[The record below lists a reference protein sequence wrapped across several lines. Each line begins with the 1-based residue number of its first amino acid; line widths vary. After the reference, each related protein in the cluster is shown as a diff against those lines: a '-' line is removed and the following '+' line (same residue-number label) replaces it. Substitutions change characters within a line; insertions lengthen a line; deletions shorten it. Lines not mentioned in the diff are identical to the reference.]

1 MLKQLHIFGAEE
13 NICFSNRSF
22 QQNQTNPRAR
32 HSNPSIIPMAQ
43 SASSPLPPLKSEAK
57 PPNPVFDPHGLDSNL
72 LKKIAYDALVWS
84 SLRGLLVGDRASQ
97 ESGTVPGVGL
107 VHAPISLLPMPFQ
120 ESHYKQACEVAP
132 IFNELVDR
140 VSLDSN
146 FLQESLARTKKVDAF
161 TSRLLD
167 IHAKMLDMNKKE
179 DIRLGLHR
187 SDYMVD
193 EHTNLLLQIELNTI
207 SSSFAGLSC
216 LVSDLHRSLLHQFKQ
231 HLALDPE
238 RIPENASANQFAEAL
253 QKAWSEYNNPRAVVM
268 IVVQPE
274 ERNMYDQHWLF
285 TLLMEKYPLLA
296 TFSNFDMYNF
306 DDIVD
311 RSFVHLLSLYFLGVL
326 IFLNLNAHIKDGE
339 VVAVSYFRAGYA
351 PTDYPSESE
360 WSARLLIEQSCAIK
374 CPSIAYH
381 LAGTKKIQQELAK
394 PNQLERFL
402 DNKDDIAKVRKCFAG
417 LWNLEDSSI
426 VKDAIERPGLYVMKP
441 QREGGG
447 NNIYGDDVRV
457 ALQEMQKKGT
467 EEDAAYILMQRIFP
481 ATSPAILMREG
492 ISHKEQVLSELG
504 VYGTYLR
511 NKEKVIMNNHS
522 GYLMRTKVS
531 SSNEGGVA
539 AGFAVL
545 DSIYLV

>member
-1 MLKQLHIFGAEE
+1 MLKQLHAFGVEK
-13 NICFSNRSF
+13 NICFTNRSF
-22 QQNQTNPRAR
+22 QQKPTNSRAR
-32 HSNPSIIPMAQ
+32 QYPSIIPMAQ
-43 SASSPLPPLKSEAK
+43 NSSSPLPPLKFEAK

-72 LKKIAYDALVWS
+72 LEKIAYDALVWS

-97 ESGTVPGVGL
+97 KSGTVPGVGL

-193 EHTNLLLQIELNTI
+193 ENTNLLLQIELNTI

-238 RIPENASANQFAEAL
+238 RIPENASANQFEEAL

-285 TLLMEKYPLLA
+285 TLLMEKYQVRSIRKTLAEIDAQGELLA
-296 TFSNFDMYNF
+296 DGTL
-306 DDIVD
+306 V
-311 RSFVHLLSLYFLGVL
+311 V
-326 IFLNLNAHIKDGE
+326 DGE

-360 WSARLLIEQSCAIK
+360 WSARLLIEQSRAIK

-402 DNKDDIAKVRKCFAG
+402 ENKDDIAKVRKCFAG

-426 VKDAIERPGLYVMKP
+426 VNDAIERPGLYVMKP

>member
-1 MLKQLHIFGAEE
+1 MLKQLHAFGVEK
-13 NICFSNRSF
+13 NICFSNRSS
-22 QQNQTNPRAR
+22 QQKRTNYRA
-32 HSNPSIIPMAQ
+32 HLSKPSNLPMAQ
-43 SASSPLPPLKSEAK
+43 SSSSPLPPLKFEAK
-57 PPNPVFDPHGLDSNL
+57 PASPVFDPHGLDPNL
-72 LKKIAYDALVWS
+72 LQKIAYDALVCS

-97 ESGTVPGVGL
+97 KSGTVPGVGL

-140 VSLDSN
+140 VSLDLN

-193 EHTNLLLQIELNTI
+193 ENTNLLLQIELNTI

-216 LVSDLHRSLLHQFKQ
+216 LVSDLHRSLLHRFKQ
-231 HLALDPE
+231 YLALDPK
-238 RIPENASANQFAEAL
+238 RVPENASANQFAEAL

-268 IVVQPE
+268 IVVQTE
-274 ERNMYDQHWLF
+274 ERNMYDQHWIF
-285 TLLMEKYPLLA
+285 TLLKEKYQVRSIRKTLAEIDAQGELLA
-296 TFSNFDMYNF
+296 DGTL
-306 DDIVD
+306 V
-311 RSFVHLLSLYFLGVL
+311 V
-326 IFLNLNAHIKDGE
+326 DGE
-339 VVAVSYFRAGYA
+339 VVAVAYFRAGYA

-402 DNKDDIAKVRKCFAG
+402 ENKDDIAKVRKCFAG

-426 VKDAIERPGLYVMKP
+426 VQDAIERPGLYVMKP

-447 NNIYGDDVRV
+447 NNIYGDDVRL

-511 NKEKVIMNNHS
+511 NKERVIMNNQS

>member
-1 MLKQLHIFGAEE
+1 MLKQFQVLGVEE
-13 NICFSNRSF
+13 SVCFSNCSQQKRRRS
-22 QQNQTNPRAR
+22 RA
-32 HSNPSIIPMAQ
+32 HNSKPCNIPMAQ
-43 SASSPLPPLKSEAK
+43 NASSPLPPLKCEAK
-57 PPNPVFDPHGLDSNL
+57 PQNPVFDPHGLDPNL
-72 LKKIAYDALVWS
+72 LQRIAYDALVWS

-97 ESGTVPGVGL
+97 KSGTVPGVGL
-107 VHAPISLLPMPFQ
+107 VHAPISLLPMPFP
-120 ESHYKQACEVAP
+120 ESHWKQACEVAP

-140 VSLDSN
+140 VSLDSK
-146 FLQESLARTKKVDAF
+146 FIQDSLSRTKKVDAF

-187 SDYMVD
+187 SDYMLD
-193 EHTNLLLQIELNTI
+193 GQTNLLLQIELNTI
-207 SSSFAGLSC
+207 SSSFPGLSC

-231 HLALDPE
+231 HLVLDPE
-238 RIPENASANQFAEAL
+238 RIPKNDSANQFVEAL
-253 QKAWSEYNNPRAVVM
+253 HKAWSEYNNPRAVVM
-268 IVVQPE
+268 VVVQTQ

-285 TLLMEKYPLLA
+285 TLLKERYQVGSIRKTLA
-296 TFSNFDMYNF
+296 EIDAQGE
-306 DDIVD
+306 
-311 RSFVHLLSLYFLGVL
+311 LLSDGTL
-326 IFLNLNAHIKDGE
+326 IVDGE
-339 VVAVSYFRAGYA
+339 VVAVAYFRAGYA

-402 DNKDDIAKVRKCFAG
+402 ENKDDIAKVRKCFAG
-417 LWNLEDSSI
+417 LWSLEDSSI

-447 NNIYGDDVRV
+447 NNIYGDDVRL
-457 ALQEMQKKGT
+457 ALQEMQKKGS

-481 ATSPAILMREG
+481 TISPAILMREG

-504 VYGTYLR
+504 IYGTYLR